1 MRVVRTPEGTVEI
14 DPSGKQAGRGAYL
27 CRRKGC
33 WETALKRKSLEHALK
48 IALDDAT
55 SSALSAYAQTL
66 PQALETSDPIPG
78 GGREHQ
84 LGEPR

>member
-1 MRVVRTPEGTVEI
+1 VHPKREMMRVVRTTEGSVEI

-48 IALDDAT
+48 IAVDDAT
-55 SSALSAYAQTL
+55 DAALTAYAQSL
-66 PQALETSDPIPG
+66 PEVLDKG
-78 GGREHQ
+78 
-84 LGEPR
+84 